1 MVGLASV
8 SILQRKQFQAHAAE
22 VACPGHA
29 VQERGQQGSPRLSQP
44 LFFVSLQDL
53 LSVWGPLN

>member
-8 SILQRKQFQAHAAE
+8 SILQRKQFQARAAE
-22 VACPGHA
+22 VAGPGHA
-29 VQERGQQGSPRLSQP
+29 VPGRGQQGSPRLSQT